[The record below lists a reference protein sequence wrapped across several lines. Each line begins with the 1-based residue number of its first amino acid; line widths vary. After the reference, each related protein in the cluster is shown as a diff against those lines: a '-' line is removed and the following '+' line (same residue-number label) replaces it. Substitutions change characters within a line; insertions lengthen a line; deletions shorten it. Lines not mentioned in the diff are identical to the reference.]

1 MNKKNMKIFNH
12 YKNKGMSSDKLEILK
27 KRLGIVDRNYKKVKP
42 IEDVKEEI
50 IEEKVSEEIEDVKE
64 EIIEE
69 KVSEEIEDVKE
80 EIIEEKV
87 SEEIEDVKPK
97 VTHRRGRPRKNKKEN
112 NDE

>member
-50 IEEKVSEEIEDVKE
+50 IEEKVSEEIEDVK
-64 EIIEE
+64 
-69 KVSEEIEDVKE
+69 
-80 EIIEEKV
+80 
-87 SEEIEDVKPK
+87 PK